1 MVNSIGF
8 FQYNCPIFSMSRFC
22 SNKQILFE
30 SSLILKIIIVLIFI
44 ISEVHFN
51 FTHFNLSECF
61 EFHNLLNINFVQYT
75 YWRPYLMIGIV
86 LLSNL
91 ASVKIQWNYLRFDK
105 LFYHFDMVFFD
116 FLDLA
121 WNIMR
126 MFLKLLIAIWII
138 IRIWITGTL
147 LEERERLS
155 LLIWMIFLKNN
166 FAVGVSLLSYLL

>member
-8 FQYNCPIFSMSRFC
+8 FQHNCPLFSMSRFC

-75 YWRPYLMIGIV
+75 LWRPYL
-86 LLSNL
+86 NT
-91 ASVKIQWNYLRFDK
+91 VKIQWNYLRFDK

-121 WNIMR
+121 WNIIR